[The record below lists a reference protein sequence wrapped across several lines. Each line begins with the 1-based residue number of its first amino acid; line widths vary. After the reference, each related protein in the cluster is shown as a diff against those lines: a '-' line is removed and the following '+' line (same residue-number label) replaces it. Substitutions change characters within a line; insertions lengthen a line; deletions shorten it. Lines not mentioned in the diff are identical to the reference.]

1 MRRYGVFIGVVVLL
15 TVCPVVAAGPPEL
28 PAAIG
33 DTEMEIGD
41 RLRLRSTVMSVD
53 PVKQTLKV
61 AEKEVRLLDTA
72 IGGHT
77 LKTRLL
83 DIEGK
88 PAGFTSFKVG
98 DLVLVLGYAG
108 PDGHVYAM
116 KIQRLDPTAAAS
128 EPPGRHP
135 SQLQRS
141 KLRTSSKRAGHT
153 AQQAAP

>member
-1 MRRYGVFIGVVVLL
+1 MRRYGVVIGVVVLL

-33 DTEMEIGD
+33 DSEMEIGD
-41 RLRLRSTVMSVD
+41 RLRLRAKVMSIDSVT
-53 PVKQTLKV
+53 QTLKV

-72 IGGHT
+72 VGGHT

-83 DIEGK
+83 DTEGK
-88 PAGFTSFKVG
+88 PAEFASFKIG

-128 EPPGRHP
+128 EPSGRHP
-135 SQLQRS
+135 SQLQRA
-141 KLRTSSKRAGHT
+141 KLRTSSKRAGHA
-153 AQQAAP
+153 AQPAAP

>member
-1 MRRYGVFIGVVVLL
+1 MRRYGVFIGMVVLL
-15 TVCPVVAAGPPEL
+15 TVCPAVAAGPPEL

-41 RLRLRSTVMSVD
+41 RLRLRATVMSAD

-72 IGGHT
+72 VGGHT

-88 PAGFTSFKVG
+88 PAEFASFKTG
-98 DLVLVLGYAG
+98 DLVVVLGYAG

-116 KIQRLDPTAAAS
+116 KIQRIDSTAQ
-128 EPPGRHP
+128 EPGSYGKNK
-135 SQLQRS
+135 SQLNRP
-141 KLRTSSKRAGHT
+141 KIKKTSPLEKS
-153 AQQAAP
+153 P